1 MPIGDRLVHSLAIVT
16 PSTDGTLD
24 EYGQPVA
31 GVPVTV
37 TVSGL
42 IQPKRASE
50 VAQTNQAGAIVADHV
65 VFLEPR
71 TLAGAAYIR
80 FEPTDGDRY
89 EIVGVRGFDF
99 GRDPHLEVDCKRIVS
114 ETLAAEVS

>member
-1 MPIGDRLVHSLAIVT
+1 MPIGDRLIHALAIVT
-16 PSTDGTLD
+16 PSDAGTVD

-31 GVPVTV
+31 GDPVTV

-42 IQPKRASE
+42 IQPKSTRE
-50 VAQTNQAGAIVADHV
+50 VALISQAGAALSDHTI
-65 VFLEPR
+65 FLQPQ
-71 TLAGAAYIR
+71 TLSTAAYIR

-89 EIVGVRGFDF
+89 EIVGVRDF
-99 GRDPHLEVDCKRIVS
+99 NFGQDPHLEVDAKRIVS